1 MLFPEE
7 RGKDA
12 GLVKPCSVHH
22 AVAGYIK
29 CLPGITRMGFVSS
42 NDFTHI
48 WDLLE
53 EVKFLVLEEPSF

>member
-12 GLVKPCSVHH
+12 GLVKACSVHL
-22 AVAGYIK
+22 VAGYIK
-29 CLPGITRMGFVSS
+29 YFPGITRMGFVSS
-42 NDFTHI
+42 NDFTYI
-48 WDLLE
+48 WGLLG